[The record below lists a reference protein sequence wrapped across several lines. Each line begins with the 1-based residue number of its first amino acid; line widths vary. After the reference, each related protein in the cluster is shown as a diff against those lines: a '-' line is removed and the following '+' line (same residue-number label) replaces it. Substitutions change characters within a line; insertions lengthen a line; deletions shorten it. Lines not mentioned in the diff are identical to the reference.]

1 MIASLED
8 GYRGDSPVAI
18 YLWDVC
24 PSTASVARAMIAGSG
39 SWQFVS
45 GLDDCWGV
53 QINLPFRC
61 I

>member
-1 MIASLED
+1 M
-8 GYRGDSPVAI
+8 AI